1 MKRREFITPL
11 GGAAFGWPRAGHTQQ
26 ASNLPLIG
34 FLEQAHWHRGI
45 EMSML
50 SIIVYASWAG
60 SMGEPSR

>member
-1 MKRREFITPL
+1 MRRREFIAL
-11 GGAAFGWPRAGHTQQ
+11 LSGAAVGWPRAGHTQQ
-26 ASNLPLIG
+26 AGNLPVIG

-45 EMSML
+45 GMSTL